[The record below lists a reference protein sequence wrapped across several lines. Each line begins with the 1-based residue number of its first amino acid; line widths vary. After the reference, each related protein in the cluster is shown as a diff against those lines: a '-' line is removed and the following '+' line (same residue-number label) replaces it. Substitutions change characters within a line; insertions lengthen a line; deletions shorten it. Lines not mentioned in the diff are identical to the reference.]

1 MLGKNTSRHFLE
13 EWVNVHR
20 KIILAAERKSGRN
33 NRIKD
38 ILMSHPIEGN
48 FPFYVSYKL
57 SLIFMLIEDNSLL
70 ALKLVPHIAGF
81 NTRKKTNCPEQF
93 FFHEIDV

>member
-33 NRIKD
+33 DKIKD

-48 FPFYVSYKL
+48 FFHSTF
-57 SLIFMLIEDNSLL
+57 LINY
-70 ALKLVPHIAGF
+70 H
-81 NTRKKTNCPEQF
+81 
-93 FFHEIDV
+93 